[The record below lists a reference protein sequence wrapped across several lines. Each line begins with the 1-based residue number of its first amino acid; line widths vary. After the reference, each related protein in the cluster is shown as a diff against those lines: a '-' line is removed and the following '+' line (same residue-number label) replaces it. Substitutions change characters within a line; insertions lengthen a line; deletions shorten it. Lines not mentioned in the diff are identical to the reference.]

1 MNAKILIDKK
11 IIKSILMKNIK
22 LLKKYKVRSI
32 SLFGS
37 YVRNEQNKKSDI
49 DLLVVFKEQATLFD
63 IIQLQYDLQQLFH
76 KKVSI
81 VSRNGL
87 SKYIGPYILQEAET
101 IAERL

>member
-1 MNAKILIDKK
+1 MQVLGEFQMNAKMSLDKK

-49 DLLVVFKEQATLFD
+49 DLLVVFKGQATLFD
-63 IIQLQYDLQQLFH
+63 IIQLQCDLQQLFH
-76 KKVSI
+76 KKSEY
-81 VSRNGL
+81 RFQ
-87 SKYIGPYILQEAET
+87 KWT
-101 IAERL
+101 